1 MASGEVLIKCG
12 RIRQSPEWMYI
23 TDKDQWLRSMR
34 IGSLPMPY
42 VWILAM
48 CTKPINCGTCLLEA
62 CNLILLACRYLL
74 LRHGNSSSAA
84 CDKGVKL
91 RGCGLVGANAPLGS
105 SFFFF
110 FHMCL
115 FLLHIHCNLA
125 RFLEPCDSTL

>member
-1 MASGEVLIKCG
+1 MASREVLIKCG
-12 RIRQSPEWMYI
+12 SIRQSSEWMYI

-48 CTKPINCGTCLLEA
+48 CTKSNNCGPCLLEA
-62 CNLILLACRYLL
+62 CSLTLHACRYLL

-84 CDKGVKL
+84 CDKSFKLLGCDIVGV
-91 RGCGLVGANAPLGS
+91 NAPLGS

-110 FHMCL
+110 SYVS
-115 FLLHIHCNLA
+115 LLYSHPSQPSKVSGTML
-125 RFLEPCDSTL
+125 

>member
-1 MASGEVLIKCG
+1 MASREVLIKCG

-48 CTKPINCGTCLLEA
+48 CTKSNNCGPCLLEA
-62 CNLILLACRYLL
+62 CSLTLLACRYLL

-84 CDKGVKL
+84 CDKSFKLLGCDIVGV
-91 RGCGLVGANAPLGS
+91 NAPLGS

-110 FHMCL
+110 FSYVS
-115 FLLHIHCNLA
+115 LLYSHPSQPSKVSGTML
-125 RFLEPCDSTL
+125 